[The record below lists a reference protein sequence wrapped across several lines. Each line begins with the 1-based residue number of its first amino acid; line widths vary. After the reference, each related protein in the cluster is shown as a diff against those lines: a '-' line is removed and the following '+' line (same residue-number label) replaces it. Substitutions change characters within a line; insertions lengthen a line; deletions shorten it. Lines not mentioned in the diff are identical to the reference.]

1 MMLRVVDITMKLRTW
16 KYYISQGFRGVFKNG
31 LMSAASIIIVS
42 ACVFTVILS
51 LSIMVN
57 VDYVLNQIESNVGV
71 TVFLGNKP
79 TDAQV
84 KVLQK
89 KIEEMPNVTKV
100 TYISQQGALEK
111 AKKMWDTD
119 TLDGLK
125 EDNPFPRSLDV
136 QVSGISHQ
144 KDVIARITKLQQ
156 EFENQIVN
164 GEVETVA
171 ETTTIDPAQAAKAA
185 VNNAVKE
192 AGSQPTTTKTALLD
206 KLTGTVEVQA
216 EGTSATPVTE
226 GLPTPA
232 TIQQENNE
240 PVTVNNAPKIG
251 DADYEYQGI
260 ESIRHAQQLTDTLMA
275 IDAIFKIVS
284 VVIIAILA
292 IISIGIIMNTIKL
305 TVFIRKN
312 EIGIMKYVGATDW
325 FIRWPFIVEG
335 VIIGLIGAAIPSV
348 ISWLSYDRI
357 VDYFNTHIS
366 VLNTLVSLKSGSEI
380 FIVTIPVALLVGA
393 LLGAVGSITSVR
405 KHLRLSKVCRHNGV
419 FFGGIVIFLC
429 LLFSPL
435 VME

>member
-1 MMLRVVDITMKLRTW
+1 MTLRVVDITMKLRTW

-57 VDYVLNQIESNVGV
+57 VDYVLSQIESNVGV

-292 IISIGIIMNTIKL
+292 VISIGIIMNTIKL

-405 KHLRLSKVCRHNGV
+405 KHLRV
-419 FFGGIVIFLC
+419 
-429 LLFSPL
+429 
-435 VME
+435 

>member
-1 MMLRVVDITMKLRTW
+1 MKLRTW

-71 TVFLGNKP
+71 TVFLGNKL

-405 KHLRLSKVCRHNGV
+405 KHLRV
-419 FFGGIVIFLC
+419 
-429 LLFSPL
+429 
-435 VME
+435 

>member
-136 QVSGISHQ
+136 QVSGISQQ

-405 KHLRLSKVCRHNGV
+405 KHLRV
-419 FFGGIVIFLC
+419 
-429 LLFSPL
+429 
-435 VME
+435 

>member
-1 MMLRVVDITMKLRTW
+1 MKLRTW

-57 VDYVLNQIESNVGV
+57 VDYVLSQIESNVGV

-171 ETTTIDPAQAAKAA
+171 ETTTIDPAKAA

-405 KHLRLSKVCRHNGV
+405 KHLRV
-419 FFGGIVIFLC
+419 
-429 LLFSPL
+429 
-435 VME
+435 

>member
-380 FIVTIPVALLVGA
+380 FIVTIPVELLVGA

-405 KHLRLSKVCRHNGV
+405 KHLRV
-419 FFGGIVIFLC
+419 
-429 LLFSPL
+429 
-435 VME
+435 

>member
-1 MMLRVVDITMKLRTW
+1 MTLRVVDITMKLRTW

-57 VDYVLNQIESNVGV
+57 VDYVLSQIESNVGV

-366 VLNTLVSLKSGSEI
+366 VLNTLVSLKSGS
-380 FIVTIPVALLVGA
+380 
-393 LLGAVGSITSVR
+393 
-405 KHLRLSKVCRHNGV
+405 
-419 FFGGIVIFLC
+419 
-429 LLFSPL
+429 
-435 VME
+435 

>member
-1 MMLRVVDITMKLRTW
+1 MKLRTW

-357 VDYFNTHIS
+357 VDYFNSHIS
-366 VLNTLVSLKSGSEI
+366 VLNTLMSLKSGSEI
-380 FIVTIPVALLVGA
+380 FVVTIPVALLVGA

-405 KHLRLSKVCRHNGV
+405 KHLRV
-419 FFGGIVIFLC
+419 
-429 LLFSPL
+429 
-435 VME
+435 

>member
-1 MMLRVVDITMKLRTW
+1 MTLRVVDITMKLRTW

-57 VDYVLNQIESNVGV
+57 VDYVLSQIESNVGV

-216 EGTSATPVTE
+216 EGTSAIPVTE

-366 VLNTLVSLKSGSEI
+366 VLNTLMSLKSGSEI

-405 KHLRLSKVCRHNGV
+405 KHLRV
-419 FFGGIVIFLC
+419 
-429 LLFSPL
+429 
-435 VME
+435 

>member
-171 ETTTIDPAQAAKAA
+171 ETTTIDPAQAAKAS

-405 KHLRLSKVCRHNGV
+405 KHLRV
-419 FFGGIVIFLC
+419 
-429 LLFSPL
+429 
-435 VME
+435 

>member
-42 ACVFTVILS
+42 ASVFTVILS

-405 KHLRLSKVCRHNGV
+405 KHLRV
-419 FFGGIVIFLC
+419 
-429 LLFSPL
+429 
-435 VME
+435 

>member
-1 MMLRVVDITMKLRTW
+1 MKLRTW

-57 VDYVLNQIESNVGV
+57 VDYVLSQIESNVGV

-171 ETTTIDPAQAAKAA
+171 ETTTIDPAQVAKAA

-206 KLTGTVEVQA
+206 KLTGTVDVQA

-366 VLNTLVSLKSGSEI
+366 VLNTLMSLKSGSEI
-380 FIVTIPVALLVGA
+380 FVVTIPVALLVGA

-405 KHLRLSKVCRHNGV
+405 KHLRV
-419 FFGGIVIFLC
+419 
-429 LLFSPL
+429 
-435 VME
+435 

>member
-1 MMLRVVDITMKLRTW
+1 MTLRVVDITMKLRTW

-57 VDYVLNQIESNVGV
+57 VDYVLSQIVSNVGV

-366 VLNTLVSLKSGSEI
+366 VLNTLMSLKSGSEI

-405 KHLRLSKVCRHNGV
+405 KHLRV
-419 FFGGIVIFLC
+419 
-429 LLFSPL
+429 
-435 VME
+435 

>member
-1 MMLRVVDITMKLRTW
+1 MKLRTW

-79 TDAQV
+79 TDVQV

-100 TYISQQGALEK
+100 TYVSQQGALEK

-335 VIIGLIGAAIPSV
+335 VIIGLIGAAIPSI

-366 VLNTLVSLKSGSEI
+366 VLNTLVALKSGGEI

-405 KHLRLSKVCRHNGV
+405 KHLRV
-419 FFGGIVIFLC
+419 
-429 LLFSPL
+429 
-435 VME
+435 

>member
-1 MMLRVVDITMKLRTW
+1 MTLRVVDITMKLRTW

-100 TYISQQGALEK
+100 TYVSQQGALEK

-335 VIIGLIGAAIPSV
+335 VIIGLIGAAIPSI

-366 VLNTLVSLKSGSEI
+366 VLNTLVALKSGGEI

-405 KHLRLSKVCRHNGV
+405 KHLRV
-419 FFGGIVIFLC
+419 
-429 LLFSPL
+429 
-435 VME
+435 

>member
-1 MMLRVVDITMKLRTW
+1 MKLRTW

-284 VVIIAILA
+284 FVIIAILA

-405 KHLRLSKVCRHNGV
+405 KHLRV
-419 FFGGIVIFLC
+419 
-429 LLFSPL
+429 
-435 VME
+435 

>member
-89 KIEEMPNVTKV
+89 KIEEIPNVTKV

-136 QVSGISHQ
+136 QVYGISHQ

-405 KHLRLSKVCRHNGV
+405 KHLRV
-419 FFGGIVIFLC
+419 
-429 LLFSPL
+429 
-435 VME
+435 

>member
-1 MMLRVVDITMKLRTW
+1 MKLRTW

-57 VDYVLNQIESNVGV
+57 VDYVLSQIESNVGV

-100 TYISQQGALEK
+100 IYISQQGALEK

-405 KHLRLSKVCRHNGV
+405 KHLRV
-419 FFGGIVIFLC
+419 
-429 LLFSPL
+429 
-435 VME
+435 

>member
-192 AGSQPTTTKTALLD
+192 AGSQPTTKTALLD

-405 KHLRLSKVCRHNGV
+405 KHLRV
-419 FFGGIVIFLC
+419 
-429 LLFSPL
+429 
-435 VME
+435 

>member
-1 MMLRVVDITMKLRTW
+1 MKLRTW

-57 VDYVLNQIESNVGV
+57 VDYVLSQIESNVGV

-171 ETTTIDPAQAAKAA
+171 ETTTIDPAQAAKAV

-405 KHLRLSKVCRHNGV
+405 KHLRV
-419 FFGGIVIFLC
+419 
-429 LLFSPL
+429 
-435 VME
+435 

>member
-1 MMLRVVDITMKLRTW
+1 MMFRVFYIIMKLRSW

-405 KHLRLSKVCRHNGV
+405 KHLRV
-419 FFGGIVIFLC
+419 
-429 LLFSPL
+429 
-435 VME
+435 

>member
-240 PVTVNNAPKIG
+240 PVTVNNASKIG

-366 VLNTLVSLKSGSEI
+366 VLNTLVSLKSGSVI

-405 KHLRLSKVCRHNGV
+405 KHLRV
-419 FFGGIVIFLC
+419 
-429 LLFSPL
+429 
-435 VME
+435 

>member
-240 PVTVNNAPKIG
+240 PKIG

-405 KHLRLSKVCRHNGV
+405 KHLRV
-419 FFGGIVIFLC
+419 
-429 LLFSPL
+429 
-435 VME
+435 

>member
-1 MMLRVVDITMKLRTW
+1 MKLRTW

-57 VDYVLNQIESNVGV
+57 VDYVLSQIESNVGV

-171 ETTTIDPAQAAKAA
+171 ETTTIDPAQAAKAV

-366 VLNTLVSLKSGSEI
+366 VLNTLMSLKSGSEI
-380 FIVTIPVALLVGA
+380 FVVTIPVALLVGA

-405 KHLRLSKVCRHNGV
+405 KHLRV
-419 FFGGIVIFLC
+419 
-429 LLFSPL
+429 
-435 VME
+435 

>member
-1 MMLRVVDITMKLRTW
+1 MKLRTW

-232 TIQQENNE
+232 AIQQENNE

-405 KHLRLSKVCRHNGV
+405 KHLRV
-419 FFGGIVIFLC
+419 
-429 LLFSPL
+429 
-435 VME
+435 

>member
-1 MMLRVVDITMKLRTW
+1 MKLRTW

-292 IISIGIIMNTIKL
+292 VISIGIIMNTIKL

-405 KHLRLSKVCRHNGV
+405 KHLRV
-419 FFGGIVIFLC
+419 
-429 LLFSPL
+429 
-435 VME
+435 

>member
-1 MMLRVVDITMKLRTW
+1 MKLRTW

-380 FIVTIPVALLVGA
+380 FIVIIPVALLVGA

-405 KHLRLSKVCRHNGV
+405 KHLRV
-419 FFGGIVIFLC
+419 
-429 LLFSPL
+429 
-435 VME
+435 

>member
-31 LMSAASIIIVS
+31 LRSAASIIIVS

-405 KHLRLSKVCRHNGV
+405 KHLRV
-419 FFGGIVIFLC
+419 
-429 LLFSPL
+429 
-435 VME
+435 

>member
-1 MMLRVVDITMKLRTW
+1 MTLRVVDITMKLRTW

-57 VDYVLNQIESNVGV
+57 VDYVLSQIESNVGV

-292 IISIGIIMNTIKL
+292 VISIGIIMNTIKL

-366 VLNTLVSLKSGSEI
+366 VLNTLMSLKSGSEI

-405 KHLRLSKVCRHNGV
+405 KHLRV
-419 FFGGIVIFLC
+419 
-429 LLFSPL
+429 
-435 VME
+435 

>member
-1 MMLRVVDITMKLRTW
+1 MKLRTW

-156 EFENQIVN
+156 EFENQMVN

-405 KHLRLSKVCRHNGV
+405 KHLRV
-419 FFGGIVIFLC
+419 
-429 LLFSPL
+429 
-435 VME
+435 

>member
-1 MMLRVVDITMKLRTW
+1 MTLRVVDITMKLRTW

-57 VDYVLNQIESNVGV
+57 VDYVLSQIESNVGV

-89 KIEEMPNVTKV
+89 KIEEMANVTKV

-405 KHLRLSKVCRHNGV
+405 KHLRV
-419 FFGGIVIFLC
+419 
-429 LLFSPL
+429 
-435 VME
+435 

>member
-89 KIEEMPNVTKV
+89 KIEEIPNVTKV

-144 KDVIARITKLQQ
+144 KDAIARITKLQQ

-405 KHLRLSKVCRHNGV
+405 KHLRV
-419 FFGGIVIFLC
+419 
-429 LLFSPL
+429 
-435 VME
+435 

>member
-232 TIQQENNE
+232 TIQQENDE
-240 PVTVNNAPKIG
+240 PVTVNSAPKIG

-405 KHLRLSKVCRHNGV
+405 KHLRV
-419 FFGGIVIFLC
+419 
-429 LLFSPL
+429 
-435 VME
+435 

>member
-1 MMLRVVDITMKLRTW
+1 MKLRTW

-136 QVSGISHQ
+136 QVFGISHQ

-405 KHLRLSKVCRHNGV
+405 KHLRV
-419 FFGGIVIFLC
+419 
-429 LLFSPL
+429 
-435 VME
+435 

>member
-366 VLNTLVSLKSGSEI
+366 VLNTIVSLKSGSEI

-405 KHLRLSKVCRHNGV
+405 KHLRV
-419 FFGGIVIFLC
+419 
-429 LLFSPL
+429 
-435 VME
+435 

>member
-1 MMLRVVDITMKLRTW
+1 MKLRTW

-192 AGSQPTTTKTALLD
+192 AGSQPTTTKAALLD

-405 KHLRLSKVCRHNGV
+405 KHLRV
-419 FFGGIVIFLC
+419 
-429 LLFSPL
+429 
-435 VME
+435 

>member
-1 MMLRVVDITMKLRTW
+1 MKLRTW

-57 VDYVLNQIESNVGV
+57 VDYVLSQIESNVGV

-171 ETTTIDPAQAAKAA
+171 ETTTIDPAQAAQAA

-405 KHLRLSKVCRHNGV
+405 KHLRV
-419 FFGGIVIFLC
+419 
-429 LLFSPL
+429 
-435 VME
+435 

>member
-171 ETTTIDPAQAAKAA
+171 EITTIDPAQAAKAA

-405 KHLRLSKVCRHNGV
+405 KHLRV
-419 FFGGIVIFLC
+419 
-429 LLFSPL
+429 
-435 VME
+435 

>member
-335 VIIGLIGAAIPSV
+335 VIIGLIGAV

-405 KHLRLSKVCRHNGV
+405 KHLRV
-419 FFGGIVIFLC
+419 
-429 LLFSPL
+429 
-435 VME
+435 

>member
-136 QVSGISHQ
+136 QVFGISHQ

-405 KHLRLSKVCRHNGV
+405 KHLRV
-419 FFGGIVIFLC
+419 
-429 LLFSPL
+429 
-435 VME
+435 